1 MFLIFIFFCCCCCGG
16 GGPLESKIIFNWKKN
31 SFAAAL
37 ETTKRNDPVTIT
49 NGNGELTIN
58 TTATTSA
65 PSSFIQQPDSY
76 YGSFIDDSFV
86 GEFVGDYPNVTDSME
101 HENILVMDADGQNLV
116 LMNPV
121 ENSCLSH
128 THEIEFDFESFGPES
143 IMYAGN
149 VEQQQQ
155 QQSQTEQ
162 QINQKKEMVDSEK
175 NMNDVSAVENVND
188 DDTVETVQQHQ
199 QTGL

>member
-1 MFLIFIFFCCCCCGG
+1 MFEKPVSLFI
-16 GGPLESKIIFNWKKN
+16 E
-31 SFAAAL
+31 
-37 ETTKRNDPVTIT
+37 TKRNDPVA
-49 NGNGELTIN
+49 NGNGESI
-58 TTATTSA
+58 TTATAATSA

-86 GEFVGDYPNVTDSME
+86 GEFVGDYPNITDSME

-128 THEIEFDFESFGPES
+128 EIEFDFESFGPES

-149 VEQQQQ
+149 NVEQSTQQQ
-155 QQSQTEQ
+155 F
-162 QINQKKEMVDSEK
+162 QIDRETMVDSK
-175 NMNDVSAVENVND
+175 NDSP
-188 DDTVETVQQHQ
+188 TVETVNDATETVDKHQQ
-199 QTGL
+199 QTGLY